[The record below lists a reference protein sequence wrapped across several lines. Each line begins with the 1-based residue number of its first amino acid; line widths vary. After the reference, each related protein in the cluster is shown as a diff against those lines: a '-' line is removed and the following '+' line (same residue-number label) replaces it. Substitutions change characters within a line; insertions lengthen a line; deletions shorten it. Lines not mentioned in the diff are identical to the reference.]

1 MSAPGSLR
9 IVGLGPGNEAWITPE
24 AMGFIANA
32 TDLVGYALY
41 LERLPL
47 KQGQRRHQSG
57 NGAELERAR
66 QALGLAGD
74 GRHVALVSGG
84 DPGIFAMAA
93 AVFEAI
99 DEGEPGW
106 RDIDVA
112 VSPGISAMQAA
123 AARIGAP
130 LGHDFC
136 AISLS
141 DNLKP
146 WSCVEKRLAAAASA
160 DFVIALYNPASA
172 ARPLHIHDAF
182 ALLRSLKPASTP
194 VVFARAVGR
203 EDEHI
208 AIETLAGA
216 DPSLADMST
225 LIIVGSSET
234 RIVPRGASAPYVY
247 TSRRVKVS
255 R

>member
-9 IVGLGPGNEAWITPE
+9 IVGLGPGSEAWITPE
-24 AMGFIANA
+24 ALGLIANA
-32 TDLVGYALY
+32 TDLVGYGPY

-47 KQGQRRHQSG
+47 KPGQRRHQSG

-66 QALGLAGD
+66 HALRLAEE

-106 RDIDVA
+106 RHIDVA

-146 WSCVEKRLAAAASA
+146 WPYVEKRLVAAASA

-172 ARPLHIHDAF
+172 TRPHRIHDAF
-182 ALLRSLKPASTP
+182 ALLRDLKPASTP

-208 AIETLAGA
+208 TIETLDAA
-216 DPSLADMST
+216 DPGLADMST

-234 RIVPRGASAPYVY
+234 RIVPRGAAAPFVY
-247 TSRRVKVS
+247 TSRGAKVP
-255 R
+255 

>member
-1 MSAPGSLR
+1 MRPILQPSLFPAKAGIHECAGKLADCWPWPGQR
-9 IVGLGPGNEAWITPE
+9 GMDHPE
-24 AMGFIANA
+24 ALGLIANA
-32 TDLVGYALY
+32 TDLVGYGPY

-47 KQGQRRHQSG
+47 KPGQRRHQSG

-66 QALGLAGD
+66 HALRLAEE

-130 LGHDFC
+130 LGMIFAQFPC
-136 AISLS
+136 LTILSLG
-141 DNLKP
+141 
-146 WSCVEKRLAAAASA
+146 
-160 DFVIALYNPASA
+160 
-172 ARPLHIHDAF
+172 
-182 ALLRSLKPASTP
+182 RSWKS
-194 VVFARAVGR
+194 V
-203 EDEHI
+203 
-208 AIETLAGA
+208 
-216 DPSLADMST
+216 
-225 LIIVGSSET
+225 
-234 RIVPRGASAPYVY
+234 
-247 TSRRVKVS
+247 SRRRQVRIS
-255 R
+255 